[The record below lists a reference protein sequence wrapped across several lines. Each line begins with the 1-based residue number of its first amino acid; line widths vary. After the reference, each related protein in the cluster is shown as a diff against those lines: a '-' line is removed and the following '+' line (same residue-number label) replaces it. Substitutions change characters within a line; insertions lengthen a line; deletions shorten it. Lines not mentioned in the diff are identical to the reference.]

1 MRPAILIPAA
11 VAVAAAVVVAAVA
24 LRTDAPPLTASSPT
38 PTATASPAPSPAPT
52 PSATPPP
59 TQAVASPTAPAS
71 PTPAGLFVNGEMGYA
86 IALKPAWHRSI
97 CGSSISGGQLVGTNG
112 TDMFIGIPNADFELG
127 HSGPFAGNSDHI
139 HVFAIANPDGLSP
152 REFKQQ
158 RLGSSSG
165 ETLEDS
171 TFVGRPALKV
181 TEAQNASF
189 LFANAGYMWQV
200 GHGRSV
206 GNSSFADR
214 EAMMLSFRFLSAEEA
229 RASRAAAT
237 PSPAPRTAD
246 QVADVLADGF
256 AKRDVTILAR
266 VIRPCVYE
274 STYSSG
280 PSSMIAEKYLEKL
293 RQRFAQGLMVEVRA
307 RPVSG
312 DPSTTM
318 KVRSTWR
325 EPGQPVR
332 DADLTMT
339 VHRGTTYWDGT
350 ITCIAVP
357 SPSCP

>member
-1 MRPAILIPAA
+1 MRPAILVPAA
-11 VAVAAAVVVAAVA
+11 VAVAAAVVVAAVV
-24 LRTDAPPLTASSPT
+24 LRTDAPPLMASSPT
-38 PTATASPAPSPAPT
+38 PTATASPAPSPTPT
-52 PSATPPP
+52 PSATPTPPP

-71 PTPAGLFVNGEMGYA
+71 PNPTGLFVNGDMGYA
-86 IALKPAWHRSI
+86 MALKPAWHRSI
-97 CGSSISGGQLVGTNG
+97 CGSSISGGPFVGTNG
-112 TDMFIGIPNADFELG
+112 TDMFIPIPNADFELG
-127 HSGPFAGNSDHI
+127 HIGPFSGNSDLI
-139 HVFAIANPDGLSP
+139 HVFAIADPDGLSP

-158 RLGSSSG
+158 RLGTSSN

-200 GHGRSV
+200 GHKRAT

-229 RASRAAAT
+229 RAARAAAT

-246 QVADVLADGF
+246 QVADVLTDGF

-274 STYSSG
+274 STYNSG

-293 RQRFAQGLMVEVRA
+293 RQRFAQGLTVEVRA

-318 KVRSTWR
+318 NVRSTWR

-332 DADLTMT
+332 EADLTMT

-350 ITCIAVP
+350 ITCLIGP
-357 SPSCP
+357 CP